1 LPRPEPEAN
10 IEPAPVK
17 RRVAADR
24 IAQQRWGDT
33 HLDTIRLLHFTD
45 PHLGLSLSR
54 VPMRDWIGKRII
66 GGANLLR
73 GRGRRFEEAPYKVAA
88 LAEFARDRDV
98 DAVVCTGD
106 LTSLGT
112 TAELAVARAELEA
125 FFSAPLGFVC
135 IPGNHDLY
143 TRSVIREQRFEEW
156 FADGI
161 ASDMPELCTDGP
173 WPLVRLWGERVAV
186 VAVNSARPNLPWQSS
201 GRVPDIQLIG
211 LRAALE
217 NEALQRRF
225 IFVAS
230 HYAPLRDDGTP
241 DTPQHGLEN
250 ADAFLQATSAVRR
263 GAILCGHIHHA
274 FHYPSRKLGQEFPDV
289 FCGGSATMESHEAAW
304 WFRIDGTRASVRR
317 VNWNG
322 SAWSLDS
329 EDRAIELGAELR
341 DDE

>member
-1 LPRPEPEAN
+1 MPRPEPEAN
-10 IEPAPVK
+10 IEPAPVE
-17 RRVAADR
+17 RLVARDR
-24 IAQQRWGDT
+24 IARHRPGDT
-33 HLDTIRLLHFTD
+33 DLDTIRLLHFTD
-45 PHLGLSLSR
+45 PHLGLGLSR
-54 VPMRDWIGKRII
+54 VPPRDWLGKRII

-73 GRGRRFEEAPYKVAA
+73 GRARRFEEAPFKIAA
-88 LAEFARDRDV
+88 LADFAHDRDV

-112 TAELAVARAELEA
+112 TAELAVARAELET

-143 TRSVIREQRFEEW
+143 TRSVISEQRFEQR

-217 NEALQRRF
+217 HEALQDRF
-225 IFVAS
+225 VLVAT

-241 DTPQHGLEN
+241 DTPQHGLQN
-250 ADAFLQATSAVRR
+250 ADAFLRATSSLRR

-274 FHYPSRKLGQEFPDV
+274 FHYPSRRRGLDAPDV

-304 WFRIDGTRASVRR
+304 WFRIDGARASVRR
-317 VNWNG
+317 VRWNG
-322 SAWSLDS
+322 TAWSLDP
-329 EDRAIELGAELR
+329 EDRTIRLGTGPR
-341 DDE
+341 DRE

>member
-1 LPRPEPEAN
+1 LPRPESEAN
-10 IEPAPVK
+10 IEPAPVA
-17 RRVAADR
+17 RRLAGNR
-24 IAQQRWGDT
+24 IAQRPRGDT
-33 HLDTIRLLHFTD
+33 DLDTIRLLHFTD

-54 VPMRDWIGKRII
+54 VPLRDWIGKRII

-73 GRGRRFEEAPYKVAA
+73 GRGKKFEDAAGKVAA
-88 LAEFARDRDV
+88 LADFARDRHV

-106 LTSLGT
+106 LTALGT
-112 TAELAVARAELEA
+112 TAELAVARAEVEP

-135 IPGNHDLY
+135 VPGNHDLY
-143 TRSVIREQRFEEW
+143 TRSVIREQRFEAW
-156 FADGI
+156 FAEGI

-173 WPLVRLWGERVAV
+173 WPLVRLCGERVAI

-217 NEALQRRF
+217 HEALQGRF
-225 IFVAS
+225 TFVAT

-250 ADAFLQATSAVRR
+250 AAAFLKATSSVRR

-274 FHYPSRKLGQEFPDV
+274 FHYPSRKRGLDAPDV
-289 FCGGSATMESHEAAW
+289 FCGGSATMESREAAW
-304 WFRIDGTRASVRR
+304 WFEIGNGRASVRR
-317 VNWNG
+317 VDWSG
-322 SAWSLDS
+322 SEWSLDS
-329 EDRAIELGAELR
+329 EDGQIEPGRRLH
-341 DDE
+341 DEE